1 MSVQFVA
8 KNIHKQFGKQTV
20 IKDVS
25 FSISKGEYIF
35 LVGPNG
41 GGKSTLIKMLMN
53 VMQPSSGTIENHVS
67 RIGYLPQV
75 TAKQNRHFPATVEEV
90 VRMGLPKTSMLL
102 KASKEEQ
109 QQIDEVMDKLGI
121 SHLKQKRIGILSGGQ
136 LQRALLARALISS
149 PEVIILDEPTSALDP
164 AMRDAFY
171 PMMNELHALGIT
183 IIIVSHDLATDTHE
197 ANRVLYMDQTLLFDG
212 SFDAFCESKDLSPFI
227 HTHASH
233 HEAHHVG

>member
-8 KNIHKQFGKQTV
+8 NDIHKQFGKQTV

-25 FSISKGEYIF
+25 FSISAGEYIF

-53 VMQPSSGTIENHVS
+53 VIEPTSGLIENHVA

-90 VRMGLPKTSMLL
+90 VRMGLPKTSMLM
-102 KASKEEQ
+102 KATPDEQ
-109 QQIDEVMDKLGI
+109 QQIDHVMEKLGI
-121 SHLKQKRIGILSGGQ
+121 SHLKQKRIGLLSGGQ
-136 LQRALLARALISS
+136 LQRALLARALISN

-164 AMRDAFY
+164 AMREAFY
-171 PMMNELHALGIT
+171 PMMNELHDLGIT

-197 ANRVLYMDQTLLFDG
+197 ASRVLYMDQTLLFDG
-212 SFDAFCESKDLSPFI
+212 SFNAFCESEDLSPFI
-227 HTHASH
+227 HTHAP
-233 HEAHHVG
+233 HEGHHVG

>member
-41 GGKSTLIKMLMN
+41 GGKSTLIKMM
-53 VMQPSSGTIENHVS
+53 MQIIPPSSGSIDTHVHQ
-67 RIGYLPQV
+67 IGYLPQV

-102 KASKEEQ
+102 KASAVEQ
-109 QQIDEVMDKLGI
+109 AQIDDVMERLGI

-136 LQRALLARALISS
+136 LQRALLARALIAN

-171 PMMNELHALGIT
+171 PMMNELHAQGIT

-197 ANRVLYMDQTLLFDG
+197 ASRVLYMDQTLVFDG
-212 SFDAFCESKDLSPFI
+212 TFNAFCESKDLSPFI
-227 HTHASH
+227 HTHAP
-233 HEAHHVG
+233 HEGHHVG